1 MPNRIRK
8 ILLVF
13 SSYDAFIMEQGGS
26 LTSRIVSEYR
36 GLNLSHPPRLIR
48 VSSAAAALA
57 LLAEKKFDLVIIT
70 PQLDDMDCFALGR
83 AIKGIDKQ
91 IPIILL
97 SHNVKDIGMF
107 SPLDKAAGIDRFYI
121 WSSNPDFL
129 MALVKNVEDHLNVT
143 HDTKTA
149 MVRVLILVEDSPLYL
164 SSFLALIYKEVVK
177 QTQAVLDES
186 LTAEHRL
193 LKMRARPK
201 ILVAGS
207 YEEAMRL
214 YQEFRP
220 YVFGIITDTR
230 FPRNEKSDSRAGISL
245 LSHIR
250 ADISDLPL
258 LMLSAE
264 PVNRE
269 LAEQIPAVFVDKNST
284 ALLQEIQDFF
294 VRHLGFGDF
303 VFRLQDGSKANRAD
317 SLKSFE
323 TKLARIPDE
332 SLLYHAE
339 RNHFFNW
346 VMARS
351 EITLASLLHKDR
363 FTSLSVDQIREI
375 IITTVH
381 EARKQ
386 RHRGIVSQFMANN
399 YEADIMDFVSIGQGS
414 MGGKALGLAFM
425 AEQLC
430 RTSVFQQ
437 QFPATIVQIPKT
449 LIITTDG
456 FDSFIVHNNLHS
468 LRHEQH
474 DDAFT
479 TNTFLA
485 AEIPAWLVT
494 ELTAFLHATQVPLT
508 VRSSSVLEDA
518 KFKPY
523 AGLYRTYMI
532 PNNSDNFTSRLQH
545 LLTAVKLVYASTFYE
560 GPRAFGQSDYRSGEE
575 SMAVIIQP
583 LAGRQYGKFF
593 YPAISGV
600 AQSYNCYPIAPMKP
614 EDGIAHIALGLGKT
628 VVEGEQSL
636 RFSPAFPNSMPQFS
650 TVEDILANSQRYFY
664 VLRMKNYPPG
674 LNFQT
679 HCNLEKR
686 EINEAQD
693 EYPVLSLTSTY
704 FPEDARIRDIQAPGT
719 KITTF
724 AQVLKH
730 DIFPL
735 PGLLRELLTIGRQG
749 MGCDVEIEFALD
761 LAEEGRPGMFSFLQI
776 RPMAAGSEYRDVQI
790 MPEETEK
797 AFCSSEMVLGHGISD
812 SIVDIVYVRP
822 DTFKPEATRAVAKEI
837 SKLNGELQKSKRSY
851 LLIGPGRWGS
861 ADPWLG
867 IPVQWQD
874 ISGVAAMIELQSKS
888 LRADPSQGT
897 HFFQNI
903 TATDIKYFTVADDPD
918 LHAAQ
923 QSYLDWQWLLDQPL
937 LKKSDFLGHV
947 RLAEPFIIKVNSRQ
961 SLGIMFEKT

>member
-1 MPNRIRK
+1 
-8 ILLVF
+8 
-13 SSYDAFIMEQGGS
+13 MEQGGS

-57 LLAEKKFDLVIIT
+57 LLAETKFDLVIIT

-83 AIKGIDKQ
+83 AIKGIDKK

-107 SPLDKAAGIDRFYI
+107 SPLDKAAGIARFYI

-129 MALVKNVEDHLNVT
+129 MALVKNVEDHLNVA

-164 SSFLALIYKEVVK
+164 SSFLGLIYKEIVK
-177 QTQAVLDES
+177 QTQALLDES
-186 LTAEHRL
+186 LTDEHRL

-201 ILVAGS
+201 ILVARN
-207 YEEAMRL
+207 YEEALRL
-214 YQEFRP
+214 YKEFRP
-220 YVFGIITDTR
+220 YVFGIISDTR
-230 FPRNEKSDSRAGISL
+230 FPRNGKSDSRAGISL

-250 ADISDLPL
+250 AEISDLPL

-284 ALLQEIQDFF
+284 ALLNKIQDFF
-294 VRHLGFGDF
+294 VRHLGFGNF
-303 VFRLQDGSKANRAD
+303 VFRLPDGSEVDRAD
-317 SLKSFE
+317 SLKTFE
-323 TKLARIPDE
+323 TKLAQIPDDA
-332 SLLYHAE
+332 LLYHAE
-339 RNHFFNW
+339 NNHFFNW

-351 EITLASLLHKDR
+351 EIALASLLHKDR
-363 FTSLSVDQIREI
+363 FKSFTVDQMRET
-375 IITTVH
+375 ITTTIH
-381 EARKQ
+381 NSRRQ

-399 YEADIMDFVSIGQGS
+399 YEADITDFVAIGQGS
-414 MGGKALGLAFM
+414 LGGKGLGLAFM

-430 RTSVFQQ
+430 RTSVFQE
-437 QFPATIVQIPKT
+437 QFPATVVQIPTT

-456 FDSFIVHNNLHS
+456 FDSFITHNNLHH
-468 LRHEQH
+468 LRHEFH
-474 DDAFT
+474 DDT
-479 TNTFLA
+479 SITDIFLA

-494 ELTAFLHATQVPLT
+494 KLAAFLEATRVPLT

-518 KFKPY
+518 QFKPY
-523 AGLYRTYMI
+523 AGLYRTYMV
-532 PNNSDNFTSRLQH
+532 PNNSDNSANRLQH

-575 SMAVIIQP
+575 SMAVIIQH
-583 LAGRQYGKFF
+583 LAGRNYGEFF
-593 YPAISGV
+593 YPSISGV

-614 EDGIAHIALGLGKT
+614 EDGIVHIALGLGKT

-636 RFSPAFPNSMPQFS
+636 RFSPACPNSMPQFS

-664 VLRMKNYPPG
+664 ALRVKNYPPD
-674 LNFQT
+674 LNFQA
-679 HCNLEKR
+679 HSNLERR
-686 EINEAQD
+686 EINQAQD
-693 EYPVLSLTSTY
+693 EYPILSLTSTY
-704 FPEDARIRDIQAPGT
+704 FPEDARIRDVQAPGP

-761 LAEEGRPGMFSFLQI
+761 LADQDRPGNFSFLQI
-776 RPMAAGSEYRDVQI
+776 RPMAAGSEYRDVKI
-790 MPEETEK
+790 MPEAIDK
-797 AFCSSEMVLGHGISD
+797 AFCSSEMVLGHGVSD

-822 DTFKPEATRAVAKEI
+822 DTFKPEATRTVAKEI
-837 SKLNGELQKSKRSY
+837 SKLNGELQKSKRAY

-888 LRADPSQGT
+888 LKADPSQGT

-903 TATDIKYFTVADDPD
+903 TAMDIKYFTVIDDPD
-918 LHAAQ
+918 HHGAQ

-937 LKKSDFLGHV
+937 LNKTDFLGHV
-947 RLAEPFIIKVNSRQ
+947 RLAEPFIIQVNSRQ
-961 SLGIMFEKT
+961 SLGIMYEKT